1 MFKPHLVRVWIG
13 IMLLS
18 CMFLMGQEDWGTWPA
33 PPGQP
38 TSGPGGSDYTCTHC
52 CDPETEVFV
61 WPPTDIPESM
71 YHHPNYSYVRWLNQ
85 YPDGL
90 DCNPHDAGTCPLEG
104 FIYAPACLEEA
115 PVVFFYHMYL
125 GDLRKHY
132 HEFHKHLAAKGY
144 IVIAPRYHRPS
155 LLGDPVKMFDQVV
168 GDGVKAA
175 VKGAQA
181 GLEYY
186 ETYIRPLYDVP
197 DPMYDDLG
205 RLVYGIAGHSMGTT
219 HAAALANPQEPP
231 NIPRPPPT
239 RKVVIDDPKW
249 DDWNPKT
256 VVLMAG
262 GQVGDLSARCPG
274 WQDQAICMGGTFAHN
289 VACEIFD
296 PVNDP
301 YNSYVFC
308 QDGYEPADHP
318 ELCPYGEYEPLKGC
332 DNEGR
337 NCWDNQHC
345 ATTDGRH
352 HSGNLSFIDYNPL
365 WIVMSGEADWEG
377 VETPTLQG
385 YCRATQIDDK
395 HYLRVL
401 SDNHGRP
408 ALIAEHTGPAGDD
421 MMSESDY
428 DFLPVWTDQVDAH
441 DWYAYW
447 KVVTAAMDCVTKGD
461 NCEYVR
467 GGTAEQIDMGNWSD
481 GTPVNKMQYNPRV
494 RDNGGCWK
502 PPCDSDDPDFDSNNP
517 DFDPRCYDLEDAC
530 ALINQ
535 IVYEEGDTKMSAW
548 KWRGKDIL
556 DNCDPGSTND
566 PCYRDEDCVS
576 GICGTDGKCD

>member
-1 MFKPHLVRVWIG
+1 
-13 IMLLS
+13 
-18 CMFLMGQEDWGTWPA
+18 MFLMGQEDWRQWPA

-38 TSGPGGSDYTCTHC
+38 TFGPGGSDYTCN
-52 CDPETEVFV
+52 PETEVFV
-61 WPPTDIPESM
+61 WPPIDPIDPIPEGE
-71 YHHPNYSYVRWLNQ
+71 YHYPVNSHLWWLDK
-85 YPDGL
+85 YPEDL
-90 DCNPHDAGTCPLEG
+90 DCNPHDPGTCPLEG

-132 HEFHKHLAAKGY
+132 HKFRKHLAAKGY
-144 IVIAPRYHRPS
+144 IVIAPRYHRPPV
-155 LLGDPVKMFDQVV
+155 LGVPDKMFDQVV

-186 ETYIRPLYDVP
+186 ETYIRDLYDVP
-197 DPMYDDLG
+197 APLYEQPDPDKPPK
-205 RLVYGIAGHSMGTT
+205 LVYGIAGHSMGTT

-239 RKVVIDDPKW
+239 RKVVIDDVRW
-249 DDWNPKT
+249 DDWNPKA

-274 WQDQAICMGGTFAHN
+274 WQDQAICMRDTFAHY

-296 PVNDP
+296 LLNDP
-301 YNSYVFC
+301 DNSYVFC
-308 QDGYEPADHP
+308 EDFDFAAHP
-318 ELCPYGEYEPLKGC
+318 ELCPYGKYEPLVGEGC
-332 DNEGR
+332 DGDPENP
-337 NCWDNQHC
+337 NCVWDNQHC

-352 HSGNLSFIDYNPL
+352 HSGDLSAIDYNPL
-365 WIVMSGEADWEG
+365 WIVMSGEDDWEG
-377 VETPTLQG
+377 VETPHLQG
-385 YCRATQIDDK
+385 YCRATQIEDK

-401 SDNHGRP
+401 SDNTGRP

-421 MMSESDY
+421 MMIESDY
-428 DFLPVWTDQVDAH
+428 EFLPLWTDQVDAH

-447 KVVTAAMDCVTKGD
+447 KIVTAAMDCATKGD
-461 NCEYVR
+461 NCEYAR
-467 GGTAEQIDMGNWSD
+467 GGGADQIYMGEWSD
-481 GTPVNKMQYNPRV
+481 GTPVNEMQYNPRV

-502 PPCDSDDPDFDSNNP
+502 PPCNSDDPDYDLNNP

-530 ALINQ
+530 SLVNQ
-535 IVYEEGDTKMSAW
+535 IVYEDGDTKISAW
-548 KWRGKDIL
+548 KWRHKSIP
-556 DNCDPGSTND
+556 DNCAGNEGD
-566 PCYRDEDCVS
+566 PCYRPEDCVS
-576 GICGTDGKCD
+576 ESCTDGKCD